1 MSAFSGTAQYY
12 DLYRPS
18 VPVELVERIVASVQG
33 SGAAAHLLD
42 LGTGTGK
49 VLERFLPHFTD
60 IIAVEPDTEMMA
72 LAKRRL
78 VPHMAADTSI
88 HFVTGSAEDIELPEE
103 WHASLVTICR
113 AFHWMEREKVIQ
125 KLDRIVTPGGTV
137 AIFGDSSIWNLQDSW
152 CVIVKGIVQ
161 EILGQERRSGEGIF
175 VPPKEPYADLL
186 KASPF
191 SQVEEFD
198 VPIERTWTID
208 QIIGYLY
215 SSSFAAKSLFG
226 DYVDQFESAVRQRL
240 EPLADEGGTF
250 KETNSF
256 NVVLAKRP

>member
-18 VPVELVERIVASVQG
+18 IPVELVERIVASTQNSG
-33 SGAAAHLLD
+33 SAAHLLD

-60 IIAVEPDTEMMA
+60 IIAVEPETEMMA

-88 HFVTGSAEDIELPEE
+88 HFVTGRAEDIELPEE

-113 AFHWMEREKVIQ
+113 AFHWMDRAAVLQ
-125 KLDRIVTPGGTV
+125 KLASIVAPGGTV
-137 AIFGDSSIWNLQDSW
+137 AIFGDSSMWNLDQSW
-152 CVIVKGIVQ
+152 CLIVKGIVQ
-161 EILGQERRSGEGIF
+161 EILGQERRSGDGIF
-175 VPPKEPYADLL
+175 MPPKEPYREMLQ
-186 KASPF
+186 ASAF
-191 SQVEEFD
+191 STIEEFD
-198 VPIERTWTID
+198 LPVERTWTID

-215 SSSFAAKSLFG
+215 STSFAAKSLFG

-240 EPLADEGGTF
+240 EPLAENGVF
-250 KETNSF
+250 KETNNF
-256 NVVLAKRP
+256 NVLLAKRP